1 MLIAD
6 IFSQLR
12 KLFRSDHTDIEGS
25 RASLERVAAI
35 VPNFYCN
42 TTFKQVEFE
51 KSEAE
56 WIIPK
61 NASSQVILYL
71 HGGGYISG
79 SHRTHR
85 AMVNKICHYANIR
98 ALVLNYRLAPEHPY
112 PAALEDAVTA
122 YEYLLKEGYSPEQI
136 VVGGDSAGGGLTM
149 ALLYHLREHQL
160 TLPKAAVL
168 ICPWTDLNMTGKS
181 VDLNTD
187 DPFLTRDALEFMA
200 QNYTQGQNKED
211 VYISPLYGQFHGLP
225 PICIQAGATDPLVD
239 DAVRL
244 HDKITEAG
252 GRSQL
257 DIYPDM
263 FHVWQ
268 AFYIFLKDGQRALK
282 SIGEFIRTELNRN
295 H

>member
-1 MLIAD
+1 MLIAS
-6 IFSQLR
+6 IFSQIR
-12 KLFRSDHTDIEGS
+12 KIFRNDHTDIEGS

-42 TTFKQVEFE
+42 TTFRQVKFE

-56 WIIPK
+56 WILPK

-85 AMVNKICHYANIR
+85 AMVNKICHYANIS

-112 PAALEDAVTA
+112 PAALEDAITA
-122 YEYLLKEGYSPEQI
+122 YEYLLKEGYRADQI

-149 ALLYHLREHQL
+149 ALLYHLREQGL

-168 ICPWTDLNMTGKS
+168 ICPWTDLNITGDS
-181 VDLNTD
+181 VDKNTD

-200 QNYTQGQNKED
+200 KNYTQGQNKED
-211 VYISPLYGQFHGLP
+211 AYISPLYGRPHGLP
-225 PICIQAGATDPLVD
+225 PVYIQAGATDPLVD
-239 DAVRL
+239 DALRL
-244 HDKITEAG
+244 HEKIIAAG
-252 GRSQL
+252 GKSRL
-257 DIYPDM
+257 DVYPGM

-268 AFYIFLKDGQRALK
+268 AFYIFLKDGKKALK
-282 SIGEFIRTELNRN
+282 SIADFIRTESD
-295 H
+295 HP